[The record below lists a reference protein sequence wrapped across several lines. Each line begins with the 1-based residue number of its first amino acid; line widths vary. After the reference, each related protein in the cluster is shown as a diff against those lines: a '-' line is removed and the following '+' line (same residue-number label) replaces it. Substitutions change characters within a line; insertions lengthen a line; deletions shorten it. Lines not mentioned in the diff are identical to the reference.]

1 MGASDVF
8 IRKASGLVRVISP
21 TDALMYA
28 FLAPTI
34 PYAYHYILWAQALY
48 PGADIYIASLF
59 ILTLYPIAALYIYMS
74 VAMPRSGGE
83 YVYTSRIIHPYVGL
97 LASWGMVLGGGLCWS
112 GSLASWGTMWGLGAG
127 TVVQGLMTRDQALV
141 DLGILLG
148 DPTTLLAWV
157 HGALLIFFAFFIMW
171 LGTKWV
177 MRVSWVISAVTWI
190 MLASFIYIS
199 LTSSPAMVAGR
210 MAKLQGLDYTAIL
223 KQAEGVGWV
232 PGVVAG
238 PLGLATV
245 GAGLT
250 YISLSTLGS
259 TYVANIAGEIKEV
272 RKAQILAQLG
282 SLALFIVYWVVFTYA
297 TYSGLGRNLIQ
308 AISYLN
314 ANGLDK
320 AAFGNLSFMPAVYFL
335 TVYLTDNPILA
346 QIAGPAGFYIINFGG
361 IMALGFA
368 PIRNLFAYSFDGILP
383 SFVSAVDKKGHAWGS
398 VLLGCILALI
408 IHTVNTFTPWLAMI
422 AFTIAVWF
430 ISWTIFGIAGM
441 IFPWRRR
448 DIFEKSPALVKRTI
462 GGVPVVSILGLLT
475 TIISASST
483 WLIVYPALTGAAAAL
498 QAQYLL
504 ATIAFLFGVPTVL
517 FWVSYA
523 YNKMKGIPVE
533 LRFKEVPPD

>member
-8 IRKASGLVRVISP
+8 IRKASGLVRVVSP

-34 PYAYHYILWAQALY
+34 PYAYHYLIWGQALY
-48 PGADIYIASLF
+48 PGANYYVAALY

-83 YVYTSRIIHPYVGL
+83 YVYTSRIIHPFIGL
-97 LASWGMVLGGGLCWS
+97 LASWGMVLGGGLNWS

-127 TVVQGLMTRDQALV
+127 AVVQGLMTHNQGLV
-141 DLGILLG
+141 DFGIRIG
-148 DPTTLLAWV
+148 DPTTPFAWV
-157 HGALLIFFAFFIMW
+157 HGAVLILAAFFVMW

-177 MRVSWVISAVTWI
+177 MRVSWFIAVVTWI
-190 MLASFIYIS
+190 MLGTYCYIAF
-199 LTSSPAMVAGR
+199 TSTPAMVAQR
-210 MAKLQGLDYTAIL
+210 MATLQGLDYSGIL
-223 KQAEGVGWV
+223 EQAKQAGWV
-232 PGVVAG
+232 PGLISG
-238 PLGLATV
+238 PFGLATI
-245 GAGLT
+245 GAGMT
-250 YISLSTLGS
+250 YVNLSTLGS

-272 RKAQILAQLG
+272 RKAQIFAQLG
-282 SLALFIVYWVVFTYA
+282 SLALFIFYWELFTYA
-297 TYSGLGRNLIQ
+297 TYSGLGLDLIQ
-308 AISYLN
+308 AISALW
-314 ANGLDK
+314 AAGLDK
-320 AAFGNLSFMPAVYFL
+320 AAFGNLSFSPMAYFL

-346 QIAGPAGFYIINFGG
+346 LIAGPVGFYIINFGG

-383 SFVSAVDKKGHAWGS
+383 SFVCAVDKKGHAWGS

-408 IHTVNTFTPWLAMI
+408 IHTITTFTTWLAMI
-422 AFTIAVWF
+422 AHTIAVWM
-430 ISWTIFGIAGM
+430 ISWAIFGIAGM

-448 DIFEKSPALVKRTI
+448 DIFEKSPALVKQRVAGI
-462 GGVPVVSILGLLT
+462 PVVSILGLLT
-475 TIISASST
+475 FIVSASAA

-498 QAQYLL
+498 QSQYLL

-517 FWVSYA
+517 FWISYA
-523 YNKMKGIPVE
+523 YHKNKGVPVE

>member
-8 IRKASGLVRVISP
+8 IRKASGLVRLISP

-34 PYAYHYILWAQALY
+34 PYAYHYILWSQALY

-59 ILTLYPIAALYIYMS
+59 ILTIYPIAALYIYMS

-97 LASWGMVLGGGLCWS
+97 LASWGMVLGGGLAWS

-127 TVVQGLMTRDQALV
+127 TVVQGLMTHDQALV
-141 DLGILLG
+141 DLGIRLG

-177 MRVSWVISAVTWI
+177 MRFSWAISAVTWI

-199 LTSSPAMVAGR
+199 LTSSPAMVAER
-210 MAKLQGLDYTAIL
+210 MARLQGLDYTAIL

-250 YISLSTLGS
+250 YINLSTLGS

-383 SFVSAVDKKGHAWGS
+383 SFVCAVDKKGHAWGS

-475 TIISASST
+475 TIISASAT